1 MLALLIACTGPTATP
16 PAPYAAEVNFTVE
29 RGVLSPEEV
38 DIGVGG
44 VHLGPD
50 FALFTASAEDGLQEL
65 MFLTGPL
72 TGPGDVEVLEV
83 RYRKGQQFMSSANAE
98 CSITLDVLA
107 DEVTSAGFA
116 CTGLV
121 PADDPDAEPWA
132 LSGTWLG
139 GTLTELENQPGWLAG
154 SGYRAR
160 LEWEDEEGERVT
172 QLGEALL
179 IQWRLEQWWTI
190 IGTEEARLDLVLK
203 ATMDADEIRVEKST
217 NATLGNA
224 FLRVEADSEISVA
237 SDTEELT
244 GTDLEFLMWEDLS
257 ADPESLSFRVF

>member
-16 PAPYAAEVNFTVE
+16 PAPYAVEVNFTVE
-29 RGVLSPEEV
+29 RGALSPEEV

-50 FALFTASAEDGLQEL
+50 FALFTASAEDGLHEL

-72 TGPGDVEVLEV
+72 SGPGDVEVVEV

-98 CSITLDVLA
+98 CSITLDALA
-107 DEVTSAGFA
+107 DEATSAGFA

-121 PADDPDAEPWA
+121 PSDDLDAEPSA
-132 LSGTWLG
+132 LSGTWFG

-160 LEWEDEEGERVT
+160 LEWAEEEGERVT
-172 QLGEALL
+172 QLDNAKL
-179 IQWRLEQWWTI
+179 IPWRAEQWWTI
-190 IGTEEARLDLVLK
+190 IGTQESQLDLVLK
-203 ATMDADEIRVEKST
+203 ASLDPDEIRVEKST
-217 NATLGNA
+217 NATLGGA
-224 FLRVEADSEISVA
+224 FLRVEADSDISVA
-237 SDTEELT
+237 SDTDEQT
-244 GTDLEFLMWEDLS
+244 GTELEFLLWDDLS